1 MNPLIVLGPARSYT
15 TVVTAMLGQHPEMY
29 AFPETHLLMTRTIA
43 EWSVLVGE
51 FYSHGLLRLVAELI
65 AGVQTEA
72 AIRLARLW
80 LMRRLSRPSA
90 WVFCELAERISPRT
104 PIEKSPLMVRN
115 IRSLVLAH
123 GTFPDAHFLHLTRHP
138 VSYGFSILK
147 FVDQMLTSLRLD
159 GRFASEM
166 LLRSPISPFMC
177 HTSAGVPVV
186 DPQTVWY
193 REHSNILAFLA
204 HVPRLQQMRVRGED
218 LLTNPDLVLRQISGW
233 LGLRS
238 DRDAIHLM
246 KHPEKWA
253 FASVGPRNAVF
264 GSDPDFCRDPV
275 LRPRRRGHEG
285 LDDPLPWR
293 ADNTGINQEVR
304 RLAEQFGYA

>member
-1 MNPLIVLGPARSYT
+1 MNPLIVLGPARSFT

-65 AGVQTEA
+65 TGVQTEA
-72 AIRLARLW
+72 TIRLARLW
-80 LMRRLSRPSA
+80 LMRRMNRPSA
-90 WVFCELAERISPRT
+90 WVFCELAERVSPRT

-115 IRSLVLAH
+115 IRSLVFAH
-123 GTFPDAHFLHLTRHP
+123 RAFPGAYFLHLTRHP

-147 FVDQMLTSLRLD
+147 FVDEMLTSLGLG
-159 GRFASEM
+159 GRFASEVV
-166 LLRSPISPFMC
+166 LRSPMSRFMC

-186 DPQTVWY
+186 DPQTLWY

-218 LLTNPDLVLRQISGW
+218 LLTNPDLVLREIAGW
-233 LGLRS
+233 LGIRA
-238 DRDAIHLM
+238 DRDAINHM
-246 KHPEKWA
+246 KHPERWT
-253 FASVGPRNAVF
+253 FASIGPRNALF
-264 GSDPDFCRDPV
+264 GSDPNFCRDPV
-275 LRPRRRGHEG
+275 FRRGRPGQEN
-285 LDDPLPWR
+285 LDDALPWR
-293 ADNTGINQEVR
+293 ADNTGINHEVR
-304 RLAEQFGYA
+304 WLAEQFGYA